1 MKLSSPRRY
10 SYQTTRHV
18 GSQPSTAAFSCL
30 SSHQHPLMR
39 SQGSADTYRDV
50 GDTHAARGILAR
62 YADFLPL
69 TAATPRLSLAEGDT
83 PLLSAPRLAEWVGV
97 TNLHLKYEGAN
108 PTGSFKDRGM
118 VVAVAKAIEEGAT
131 TLICASTGNTSASAA
146 AYAAR
151 AGIRAVVLL
160 PAGKVARGKLA
171 QAVVAGA
178 SVIMLDCNFDGAL
191 SVARELARDYRVA
204 LVNSVN
210 PHRIAGQTTAAFEL
224 CDVLGD
230 APDLVSLPVG
240 NGGNI
245 TAYAKGFRV
254 YHDSGRT
261 TRMPMFIGAQAA
273 GAAPLVHGAPVEHP
287 ETIATAIRIGN
298 PASWMSAVAAVTE
311 SNGEF
316 MAVSDDAI
324 LEAYHHVA
332 ELEGVFCEPASAA
345 GIAALRM
352 TVQNGRVA
360 RSVRAVCVLT
370 GNGLKD
376 PDRAVPESFNP
387 IALSADAATLATKLE
402 LMRRS

>member
-1 MKLSSPRRY
+1 MPLLDSAR
-10 SYQTTRHV
+10 TGDDT
-18 GSQPSTAAFSCL
+18 GTG
-30 SSHQHPLMR
+30 HP
-39 SQGSADTYRDV
+39 
-50 GDTHAARGILAR
+50 ARGVLAR
-62 YADFLPL
+62 YAAYLPI
-69 TAATPRLSLAEGDT
+69 TAKTPALSLAEGDT
-83 PLLSAPRLAEWVGV
+83 PLLAAPRLAEWIGV
-97 TNLHLKYEGAN
+97 TTLHLKYEGAN

-151 AGIRAVVLL
+151 AGLRAVVLL

-178 SVIMLDCNFDGAL
+178 TVTMLDCNFDGAL
-191 SVARELARDYRVA
+191 AIARELARDYRVA

-210 PHRIAGQTTAAFEL
+210 PHRIAGQTTAAFEV
-224 CDVLGD
+224 CDELGD
-230 APDLVSLPVG
+230 APDLVALPVG

-245 TAYAKGFRV
+245 TAYARGFQIYR
-254 YHDSGRT
+254 DNGRAS
-261 TRMPMFIGAQAA
+261 RAPIFLGAQAA
-273 GAAPLVHGAPVEHP
+273 GAAPLVHGVPVAHP

-298 PASWMSAVAAVTE
+298 PASWNSAVVAVTD
-311 SNGEF
+311 SGGQF
-316 MAVSDDAI
+316 VAVTDDAI

-352 TVQNGRVA
+352 TVRSGRVP
-360 RSVRAVCVLT
+360 RSTRSVCVLT

-376 PDRAVPESFNP
+376 PDRAVPDSFEP
-387 IALSADAATLATKLE
+387 IALTADAGNLATRLG
-402 LMRRS
+402 LARRS